1 MATVYFPDGRTK
13 QVEPANGRDFQL
25 EEIKSA
31 LEFGPTDYIEIV
43 WLHSTKHLLVIDEEG
58 KLKDLQGNVA
68 ATALWYGSEGIQN
81 DFIVGPALYCK
92 FSEIE

>member
-13 QVEPANGRDFQL
+13 FVEPTNGRDFELL
-25 EEIKSA
+25 ELKAA

-43 WLHSTKHLLVIDEEG
+43 RLHGTKHLLVIDEEG
-58 KLKDLQGNVA
+58 KLKNLPGNVA
-68 ATALWYGSEGIQN
+68 ATTLWYGSEGIQN